1 MGRHIDRAFIH
12 FLVRQYYI
20 DKRNHHR
27 FCCCFNCKRL
37 DSLLNEMGKWGFHN
51 LNQFHDKWFILFFQ
65 FLFEK
70 MSKYITVKYYTE
82 SEFAKEPYQ
91 ATEDSAGYELFAA
104 ETTTFLPKLVDQFWL
119 LDLIS
124 C

>member
-1 MGRHIDRAFIH
+1 MTVK
-12 FLVRQYYI
+12 L
-20 DKRNHHR
+20 
-27 FCCCFNCKRL
+27 
-37 DSLLNEMGKWGFHN
+37 
-51 LNQFHDKWFILFFQ
+51 LFFQ

-104 ETTTFLPKLVDQFWL
+104 ETKTFLAKSVDQFWL